1 MFLLFPDE
9 RTRLLLKRL
18 EGTGRQE
25 RKKCTSETEMHKTF
39 NSLRELL
46 DRIFV
51 AAPAKRFPSIK
62 KCYKT
67 LPPWLGN
74 AQGTAH

>member
-18 EGTGRQE
+18 EGAGRQE
-25 RKKCTSETEMHKTF
+25 RKKCLSETEMHKAF

-46 DRIFV
+46 DRMSV
-51 AAPAKRFPSIK
+51 AAPGK
-62 KCYKT
+62 KIDRKSVV
-67 LPPWLGN
+67 
-74 AQGTAH
+74 